1 MFENHFYNASTRRM
15 VAVFGSIFNDLSIV
29 KTNAAGHELSVVKVP
44 LAYGPRQKFL
54 TRAKDLNATKI
65 ALKLPRISFEIT
77 DMTYDGAA
85 RLNKHKKYVKVDV
98 DDKANVKHLG
108 VPVVYKVGF
117 ELNIMTKAQ
126 DDALQLLE
134 QIIPM
139 FQPEYTVTIKDIPD
153 MDLTTDV
160 PIVLTG
166 IGLNDEYEGDFLSRR
181 TIVYTLT
188 FETRINYYGGVSE
201 RGVINSTEINF
212 GDLDDFGF

>member
-1 MFENHFYNASTRRM
+1 
-15 VAVFGSIFNDLSIV
+15 
-29 KTNAAGHELSVVKVP
+29 
-44 LAYGPRQKFL
+44 
-54 TRAKDLNATKI
+54 
-65 ALKLPRISFEIT
+65 
-77 DMTYDGAA
+77 
-85 RLNKHKKYVKVDV
+85 VDV

>member
-188 FETRINYYGGVSE
+188 FETRINYYGGLGE